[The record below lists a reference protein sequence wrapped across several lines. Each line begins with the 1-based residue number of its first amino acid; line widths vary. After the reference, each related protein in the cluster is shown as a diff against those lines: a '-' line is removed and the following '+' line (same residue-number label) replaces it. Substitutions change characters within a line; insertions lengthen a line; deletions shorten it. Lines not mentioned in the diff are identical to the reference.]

1 MQDMGYTQCELRS
14 RCSEPGIPDTHQRSS
29 TSCPSTAHTPIDLAR
44 AALSQKGKAYILL
57 SSHRRCSQPRG
68 KGHTGHQSSRSFL
81 PRTGYM
87 QSAPCLALSQAHTSH
102 ISCDRPGQRLETRK
116 AHIYQVSRP
125 VSPYTFHSRSLP
137 CWALDPP
144 GTVCTLRVCS
154 SLCSASCTLDT
165 PGRNWSSFRPGSSHM
180 CFCPSKAACL
190 DHTRRSQSADRLRVC
205 PGRCRHCSSC
215 RLD

>member
-29 TSCPSTAHTPIDLAR
+29 TSCPSTAHTLIDLAR

-87 QSAPCLALSQAHTSH
+87 QSAPCWALSQAHTSH

-144 GTVCTLRVCS
+144 GTVCTLLVCS
-154 SLCSASCTLDT
+154 SLYSASCTLDT